1 MPTTTVYEVT
11 HIFENGDQYLL
22 TLKDALARANKA
34 IYIESYI
41 FELPGPGQEIL
52 QILEQKQKQGL
63 DIRLMVDGVGSLKY
77 IKALQSW
84 SEETWIPLRI
94 YNPLPW
100 KKRWQFLFFPFF
112 LIRLIWSRRRLNKRD
127 HRKMVV
133 IDGEIAFIGSINFA
147 RSHFSEFTSPPWFDL
162 AVRIEGLAVSI
173 LEKTFLNEF
182 TYVKPRPIQYWKEL
196 NLAFPKL
203 PHPKWF
209 PVDHK
214 IRLNLNFFLRF
225 IYWRD
230 LLWRIR
236 RAQKRVYI
244 MNAYFVPHR
253 TLLRSLRVAAKRG
266 VEVVILLPSI
276 TDVPVVKW
284 FAPIFYRKLIANGI
298 VIREMQNQMIHS
310 KSLIIDD
317 WALVGSNNLNYR
329 SLIHDLEVE
338 AVVESPSRIQ
348 KLIEIWE
355 DKIAQS
361 RIIAISEVMK
371 LSWMTW
377 LRYRLVLLIR
387 YFV

>member
-1 MPTTTVYEVT
+1 
-11 HIFENGDQYLL
+11 
-22 TLKDALARANKA
+22 
-34 IYIESYI
+34 
-41 FELPGPGQEIL
+41 
-52 QILEQKQKQGL
+52 
-63 DIRLMVDGVGSLKY
+63 
-77 IKALQSW
+77 
-84 SEETWIPLRI
+84 
-94 YNPLPW
+94 
-100 KKRWQFLFFPFF
+100 
-112 LIRLIWSRRRLNKRD
+112 
-127 HRKMVV
+127 MVV

-162 AVRIEGLAVSI
+162 SVRIEGLAVSI

-310 KSLIIDD
+310 KSLIIDG